1 MCPLRL
7 LQCGMPKSVYKGDL
21 MRLMG
26 LDVGDK
32 TIGVALTDPLG
43 MMTYGLETI
52 RRSTLEKDM
61 ARIVQLVL
69 EYGVTEVVVGLP
81 LNMNDTVGPRAE
93 KSISFS
99 KQLTKRLKYSQSLKG
114 AEIPVVLWDERL
126 STVQAE
132 QLLLEADMSRKKRKT
147 VIDKMAAAAFLQA
160 YLEHSKNGG
169 SHGQ

>member
-1 MCPLRL
+1 
-7 LQCGMPKSVYKGDL
+7 

-32 TIGVALTDPLG
+32 TIGVALSDPLG

-52 RRSTLEKDM
+52 RRTTLERDM

-69 EYGVTEVVVGLP
+69 EHGVTEVVVGLP
-81 LNMNDTVGPRAE
+81 LNMDDSVGPRAQ

-99 KQLTKRLKYSQSLKG
+99 KQLTKRLKYSQSLQG
-114 AEIPVVLWDERL
+114 REIAVVLWDERL
-126 STVQAE
+126 STVHAE

-147 VIDKMAAAAFLQA
+147 VIDKMAAASFLQT
-160 YLEHSKNGG
+160 YLEQSKQGG
-169 SHGQ
+169 HHG

>member
-1 MCPLRL
+1 
-7 LQCGMPKSVYKGDL
+7 

-32 TIGVALTDPLG
+32 TIGVALSDPLG

-52 RRSTLEKDM
+52 LRTTLERDM
-61 ARIVQLVL
+61 SRIVQLIV
-69 EYGVTEVVVGLP
+69 EHGVTEVVVGLP

-99 KQLTKRLKYSQSLKG
+99 KQLIKRIKYSKSIQSR
-114 AEIPVVLWDERL
+114 EIPVVLWDERL

-132 QLLLEADMSRKKRKT
+132 HLLLEADMSRKKRKT
-147 VIDKMAAAAFLQA
+147 IIDKMAAAAFLQS
-160 YLEHSKNGG
+160 YLENKINGG
-169 SHGQ
+169 HHG

>member
-1 MCPLRL
+1 
-7 LQCGMPKSVYKGDL
+7 

-32 TIGVALTDPLG
+32 TIGVALSDPLG

-52 RRSTLEKDM
+52 QRTTLDRDM
-61 ARIVQLVL
+61 GRIVQLAL
-69 EYGVTEVVVGLP
+69 EHGVTEVVVGLP

-93 KSISFS
+93 KSIAFS
-99 KQLTKRLKYSQSLKG
+99 KQLIKRLKYSKSLQG
-114 AEIPVVLWDERL
+114 AVIPVVLWDERL

-147 VIDKMAAAAFLQA
+147 IIDKMAAAAFLQA
-160 YLEHSKNGG
+160 YLEHKKQGEP
-169 SHGQ
+169 HGQ

>member
-1 MCPLRL
+1 MCALRL
-7 LQCGMPKSVYKGDL
+7 LQCGLSKSVYKGDL

-32 TIGVALTDPLG
+32 TIGVALSDPLG

-52 RRSTLEKDM
+52 RRTTLERDM

-69 EYGVTEVVVGLP
+69 EHGVTEVVVGLP
-81 LNMNDTVGPRAE
+81 LNMDDSVGPRAQ

-99 KQLTKRLKYSQSLKG
+99 KQLTKRLKYSQSLQG
-114 AEIPVVLWDERL
+114 REIAVVLWDERL
-126 STVQAE
+126 STVHAE

-147 VIDKMAAAAFLQA
+147 VIDKMAAASFLQT
-160 YLEHSKNGG
+160 YLEQSQQGG
-169 SHGQ
+169 HHG

>member
-1 MCPLRL
+1 
-7 LQCGMPKSVYKGDL
+7 

-32 TIGVALTDPLG
+32 TIGVAFTDPLG

-52 RRSTLEKDM
+52 MRTTLDRDM
-61 ARIVQLVL
+61 GRIVQLIL
-69 EYGVTEVVVGLP
+69 EYEVTEVVVGLP
-81 LNMNDTVGPRAE
+81 LNMNDSVGPRAE

-99 KQLTKRLKYSQSLKG
+99 KQLTKRIKYSQSLQGK
-114 AEIPVVLWDERL
+114 EIPVVLWDERL

-147 VIDKMAAAAFLQA
+147 VIDKMAAATFLQS
-160 YLEHSKNGG
+160 YLEHLKYGG
-169 SHGQ
+169 QHGQ

>member
-1 MCPLRL
+1 
-7 LQCGMPKSVYKGDL
+7 

-32 TIGVALTDPLG
+32 TIGVAFTDPLG
-43 MMTYGLETI
+43 MMTYGVETI
-52 RRSTLEKDM
+52 LRTTLDRDM
-61 ARIVQLVL
+61 GRIVQLVL
-69 EYGVTEVVVGLP
+69 ENDVTEIVVGLP

-99 KQLTKRLKYSQSLKG
+99 KQLTKRLKYSKSLEG
-114 AEIPVVLWDERL
+114 RAVPVVLWDERL
-126 STVQAE
+126 STAQAE

-160 YLEHSKNGG
+160 YLENKKQGDR
-169 SHGQ
+169 HGQ

>member
-1 MCPLRL
+1 
-7 LQCGMPKSVYKGDL
+7 

-32 TIGVALTDPLG
+32 TIGVALSDPLG

-52 RRSTLEKDM
+52 LRTTLERDM

-69 EYGVTEVVVGLP
+69 EHGVTEVVVGLP
-81 LNMNDTVGPRAE
+81 LNMDDSVGPRAQ

-99 KQLTKRLKYSQSLKG
+99 KQLTKRLKYSQSLQGKN
-114 AEIPVVLWDERL
+114 IPVVLWDERL
-126 STVQAE
+126 STVHAE

-147 VIDKMAAAAFLQA
+147 VIDKMAAAAFLHT
-160 YLEHSKNGG
+160 YLEQLKQGG
-169 SHGQ
+169 HHG